1 MCEEGGGGGGA
12 SREEQIERDGRVDRQ
27 RKRDREWEVGPGREE
42 GIIEKESRERAGIE
56 GSERGERQ
64 QTEKG

>member
-1 MCEEGGGGGGA
+1 MGSEA
-12 SREEQIERDGRVDRQ
+12 RQ
-27 RKRDREWEVGPGREE
+27 RRI
-42 GIIEKESRERAGIE
+42 IIEKESRERAGIE